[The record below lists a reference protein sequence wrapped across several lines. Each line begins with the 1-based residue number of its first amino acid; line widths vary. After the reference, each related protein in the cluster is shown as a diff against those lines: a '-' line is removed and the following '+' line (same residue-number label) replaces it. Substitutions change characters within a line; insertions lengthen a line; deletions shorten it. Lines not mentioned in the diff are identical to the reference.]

1 MRRRQPLQSAMP
13 VELTFA
19 LLLRRKANG
28 SMQAAA
34 KWSLSWEMYRS
45 LILIK
50 LYTIISSLATAFLL
64 LRDTL
69 AHLDNQSSFLMFLF
83 TDQENWKHLPFVSYS
98 YWFSH
103 IHRLESEVH
112 FLLSSLQNE
121 PFIGD
126 KVARDETFRRGRGL
140 WQWNC
145 TALNRTDRRGIIV
158 CVRENDSCGETVGR
172 KRRRKVR
179 QTKGRRLERN

>member
-19 LLLRRKANG
+19 LLLRWKANG
-28 SMQAAA
+28 SMRAAA
-34 KWSLSWEMYRS
+34 KWSLSWGMYRS

-50 LYTIISSLATAFLL
+50 LYTIISSLTIAFLL
-64 LRDTL
+64 LRDTP

-83 TDQENWKHLPFVSYS
+83 TDQENWKHLSFVSYS
-98 YWFSH
+98 YWFFH

-112 FLLSSLQNE
+112 FYSALCKMSHSSAIKWREMRL
-121 PFIGD
+121 P
-126 KVARDETFRRGRGL
+126 RGRGL
-140 WQWNC
+140 WRWNR

-158 CVRENDSCGETVGR
+158 CVWGR
-172 KRRRKVR
+172 KIAAEW
-179 QTKGRRLERN
+179 QWGGKGDGKWDKQRDKD